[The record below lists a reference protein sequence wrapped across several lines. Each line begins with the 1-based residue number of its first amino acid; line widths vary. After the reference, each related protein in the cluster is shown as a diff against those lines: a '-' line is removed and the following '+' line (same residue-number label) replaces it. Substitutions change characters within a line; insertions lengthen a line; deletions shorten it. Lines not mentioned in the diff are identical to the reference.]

1 MTTLIMLPLKY
12 TMGLRASFPTEVF
25 GADLVEHAIHGSFD
39 HNKGDIFDIDGNKF
53 ATIPK
58 NATFDQLESIHCRFL
73 LHNMTCSLRKKS
85 RCANTQDLLMQI
97 EAMQPEHL
105 MQSGLNGASTDRM
118 VVGPGSTVSNGVD
131 KALRRLQ
138 GNYPSS
144 EHIEGSSHQSLS
156 LVISG
161 QNSPTVQIRNLNN
174 VANLDAEEEM
184 VVATKF

>member
-1 MTTLIMLPLKY
+1 
-12 TMGLRASFPTEVF
+12 
-25 GADLVEHAIHGSFD
+25 
-39 HNKGDIFDIDGNKF
+39 
-53 ATIPK
+53 
-58 NATFDQLESIHCRFL
+58 
-73 LHNMTCSLRKKS
+73 
-85 RCANTQDLLMQI
+85 MQI